1 MAKDYKNPL
10 EARVTKPEPLG
21 VTQGQGLPG
30 YQDLSGQGSPD
41 SGSASSPSGELADK
55 LRAKIKTQWDKVTI
69 DDNEILDPTKLFKD
83 IDWAIEIN
91 GIKVFAFDDYNY
103 LQGQAGHGKSFT
115 MSIYESVI
123 LGQPFGTIR
132 YIGNRPQPKVL
143 HIDTEQSEGNVQLH
157 KARVYNMVGWEQTSD
172 HRDQYQIMMLR
183 STPSPEQRWA
193 KVIRKCYEF
202 QPDFIFL
209 DGMLDV
215 VVGMNKEEE
224 CNILISEAGA
234 LAEMLHLCM
243 VAICHENPDN
253 AKKEEG
259 PAKPAGHIGS
269 FSQRKGSAGQGTKK
283 LLSGVTPTF
292 NVAPKKVRNKDY
304 VGFAFGIR
312 DTEVLIGDKT
322 YNVGIPYWIDT
333 NNPLG
338 GGNDGQDEETK
349 AVREAVQSIQ
359 WKSIGLSY
367 TELEGGLKHY
377 GITSNRKLS
386 DYITMAQQKGII
398 EKRDKRYFLLET
410 GGASVDTQQG
420 MKVDEND
427 PQDPF

>member
-10 EARVTKPEPLG
+10 EARVTKPERP
-21 VTQGQGLPG
+21 TPALPQREG
-30 YQDLSGQGSPD
+30 EDG
-41 SGSASSPSGELADK
+41 AVATAAPSGELADK
-55 LRAKIKTQWDKVTI
+55 LRAKIKTKWDTVTI
-69 DDNEILDPTKLFKD
+69 DDNEILDPTKPFKD

-157 KARVYNMVGWEQTSD
+157 KVRVYNMVGWEQTSD

-338 GGNDGQDEETK
+338 GGNDEDTEKEGHSK
-349 AVREAVQSIQ
+349 VRNAIKSIT
-359 WKSIGLSY
+359 WKSEGLTYS
-367 TELEGGLKHY
+367 EIAKGLTAS
-377 GITSNRKLS
+377 GISSKRMIS
-386 DYITMAQQKGII
+386 DYITTATQDGMID
-398 EKRDKRYFLLET
+398 KRDNLYFINDSA
-410 GGASVDTQQG
+410 GALVDTQQG
-420 MKVDEND
+420 MKVETDED
-427 PQDPF
+427 KDPF